1 MNIDYTVSF
10 HPVGQGLFCTGTVFM
25 NRAPVFT
32 FVYDCGTSSQQKLLD
47 DAIDKLQFAHGI
59 DLLTISHFDNDHIS
73 GLGRLLNKHKVKTLL
88 LPALNLDERLYIAY
102 SNGVGVSDNI
112 ISFYIDP
119 VKYLLSKYDD
129 RIDEIILVPSGK
141 NKENEI
147 DNRYGDEELH
157 IDVESIDSDNP
168 KVKIL
173 KVGGRLVYKS
183 IFEFVPY
190 NDSCVQTKIN
200 KSFCNS
206 VKKESDV
213 FLNSSGVNKV
223 SGVNKI
229 QAALARVRDSFDK
242 NFGKSALKR
251 NIISLY
257 LFAGP
262 CVSNTRYIG
271 GVVFNENEYVVHHFS
286 RDISTTADG
295 VLFSGDG
302 YLDSKKNLDSLMT
315 FYGKDRMSR
324 IACFQVMHHGARGCW
339 HAGVAKALSPC
350 FSVFSSDPDRA
361 PLKHP
366 HAEVVRDFLP
376 CGPIQ
381 VDKKRHFTIDFFSC

>member
-1 MNIDYTVSF
+1 MNIDYKVSF
-10 HPVGQGLFCTGTVFM
+10 HPVGQGLFCTGMVFM
-25 NRAPVFT
+25 ERAPVFT
-32 FVYDCGTSSQQKLLD
+32 FVYDCGTSSQQKLLV
-47 DAIDKLQFAHGI
+47 DAIDKLQFAYDI
-59 DLLTISHFDNDHIS
+59 DLLTISHFDNDHIN
-73 GLGRLLNKHKVKTLL
+73 GLGHLLNKYNVKTLL

-102 SNGVGVSDNI
+102 SNGVSASDNI

-129 RIDEIILVPSGK
+129 SIEKIILVPSGK
-141 NKENEI
+141 SEDNEI

-157 IDVESIDSDNP
+157 IDLESIDSDNP

-190 NDSCVQTKIN
+190 NDSSVQSKIN

-206 VKKESDV
+206 VRKESDV
-213 FLNSSGVNKV
+213 FLNSSGVN
-223 SGVNKI
+223 NI
-229 QAALARVRDSFDK
+229 QAALARIKDSFDK

-262 CVSNTRYIG
+262 CVSKTRYLF
-271 GVVFNENEYVVHHFS
+271 GVVFNENEYVFHHYI
-286 RDISTTADG
+286 RGISTTADG
-295 VLFSGDG
+295 LLFSGDG

-315 FYGKDRMSR
+315 FFGKDRMSR

-361 PLKHP
+361 HLKHP

-381 VDKKRHFTIDFFSC
+381 VDKKRLFTIFFELFKYP

>member
-1 MNIDYTVSF
+1 MNIDYEVSF
-10 HPVGQGLFCTGTVFM
+10 HPVGQGLFCTGMVFM
-25 NRAPVFT
+25 ERAPVFK

-47 DAIDKLQFAHGI
+47 NAIDKLQFSSDI

-73 GLGRLLNKHKVKTLL
+73 GIGRLLNKYKVKTLL
-88 LPALNLDERLYIAY
+88 LPALNLEERLYIAY
-102 SNGVGVSDNI
+102 SNGIGVSDNVI
-112 ISFYIDP
+112 YFYIDP
-119 VKYLLSKYDD
+119 VKYLLSKYND
-129 RIDEIILVPSGK
+129 RIEKIILVPSGK
-141 NKENEI
+141 SDSNEI

-157 IDVESIDSDNP
+157 IDLESIDSDDP

-183 IFEFVPY
+183 IFELVPY
-190 NDSCVQTKIN
+190 NDSGVQSKISE
-200 KSFCNS
+200 SFCKS
-206 VKKESDV
+206 VKKESDI
-213 FLNSSGVNKV
+213 FLNSSGVN
-223 SGVNKI
+223 NI

-251 NIISLY
+251 NSISLY

-262 CVSNTRYIG
+262 CVSNIRYHN
-271 GVVFNENEYVVHHFS
+271 GVVFSESEHQVYHYSNCTK
-286 RDISTTADG
+286 TTADG

-302 YLDSKKNLDSLMT
+302 YLDSKKKLDSLMT
-315 FYGKDRMSR
+315 FFGKDRISR

-339 HAGVAKALSPC
+339 HAGVAKSLSPR
-350 FSVFSSDPDRA
+350 FSVFSSDPERA

-376 CGPIQ
+376 YGPIQ
-381 VDKKRHFTIDFFSC
+381 VDIQRHFTIKFYSL